1 MAQLHYEAYRAPQH
15 PGQSHGYAPQQGYPQ
30 GYPQGHPQGY
40 PQDHPQGSAPEPR
53 RVGRLVN
60 LIGALLSVALI
71 TGVGIWT
78 YRLMVRDVAGVPV
91 IRALAGPIRISPEDP
106 GGRQAAYQGLAV
118 NNVAAE
124 GGAADAAQTIALAPP
139 PVQLSDEDR
148 AFALIARSGTA
159 PAQPLVQPV
168 AQSAAQ
174 SAAQPAAQPIVAP
187 PAIAG
192 APANVAP
199 QPAQPITQP
208 ASPAQPQQLALIPAT
223 RAGVSRSPVPP
234 PRPGGSRLIASAAAA
249 ATPVAAT
256 APAAPNLGVTAA
268 QAEALLQELVT
279 RLGPAQA
286 IDIDPTTLTPGTR
299 LVQLG
304 AYDSDADA
312 RTAWNTLSARF
323 PAYLEGRGR
332 IVEAASAGGRT
343 FYRLRAHGFT
353 DEPEAR
359 RFCSVFLAENADCI
373 PVLIR

>member
-1 MAQLHYEAYRAPQH
+1 MAQSYYEAYHAPQ
-15 PGQSHGYAPQQGYPQ
+15 QSGHSYGYAPQPGYAQGGGAGAGYGAGYPHNAGPGGYPQ
-30 GYPQGHPQGY
+30 PQP
-40 PQDHPQGSAPEPR
+40 PR

-60 LIGALLSVALI
+60 LVGAALSIALI
-71 TGVGIWT
+71 GGVGIWS

-91 IRALAGPIRISPEDP
+91 IRALAGPLRISPEDP

-124 GGAADAAQTIALAPP
+124 GGAAEAARTIALAPP
-139 PVQLSDEDR
+139 PLELSEEDR
-148 AFALIARSGTA
+148 AVAAL
-159 PAQPLVQPV
+159 V
-168 AQSAAQ
+168 AEQQ
-174 SAAQPAAQPIVAP
+174 QPISAP
-187 PAIAG
+187 PAVRAEDTAPRAQEPAVSPV
-192 APANVAP
+192 APAPSA
-199 QPAQPITQP
+199 AT
-208 ASPAQPQQLALIPAT
+208 QLAVISADRP
-223 RAGVSRSPVPP
+223 GVSRSPVPRA
-234 PRPGGSRLIASAAAA
+234 RPGGRIQFAAAA
-249 ATPVAAT
+249 LPQATTPTPSGAGAAAGGT
-256 APAAPNLGVTAA
+256 DA

-286 IDIDPTTLTPGTR
+286 VDIDPETLPAGTR

-304 AYDSDADA
+304 AYDSDAEA
-312 RTAWNTLSARF
+312 RAAWDTLTTRF

-343 FYRLRAHGFT
+343 FFRLRAHGFT